1 MAGTDKWV
9 VSTSG
14 DRPLEEVEND
24 LRKSGFA
31 VAEVLGEIGCIT
43 GEASAEVAN
52 RLRAIRG
59 VADVEKQSQVD
70 IGPPG
75 APDTW

>member
-1 MAGTDKWV
+1 MADTNKWV

-14 DRPLEEVEND
+14 DRPLDEVEKE

-43 GEASAEVAN
+43 GEASADVAAS
-52 RLRAIRG
+52 LRKIPGVSDVAPHGAI
-59 VADVEKQSQVD
+59 D
-70 IGPPG
+70 IGPPD
-75 APDTW
+75 AKDTW

>member
-14 DRPLEEVEND
+14 DRPLEEIERD
-24 LRKSGFA
+24 LKQGGFA

-43 GEASAEVAN
+43 GEASADVADK
-52 RLRAIRG
+52 LRRIPG
-59 VADVEKQSQVD
+59 VADVSPQGVID
-70 IGPPG
+70 IGPPD
-75 APDTW
+75 ATDTW